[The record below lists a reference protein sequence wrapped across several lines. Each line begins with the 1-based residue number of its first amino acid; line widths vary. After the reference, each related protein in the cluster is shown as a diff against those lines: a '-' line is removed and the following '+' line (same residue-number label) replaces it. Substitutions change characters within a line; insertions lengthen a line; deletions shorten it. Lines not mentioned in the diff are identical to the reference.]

1 MRMYLKGVWL
11 FLEVGDCHDVLMNLL
26 INYVIALNRH
36 SGMNSSSI
44 EAHYFSFLCLSKT
57 RFHLV
62 TEHRAVGLCCSIQPL
77 GRHIYL
83 NRLICEL
90 RHGCDCVCMSRRSNT
105 AKKQT

>member
-26 INYVIALNRH
+26 INYVIALNHH

-44 EAHYFSFLCLSKT
+44 EAHYFSFLSLSMQVSS
-57 RFHLV
+57 RYCA
-62 TEHRAVGLCCSIQPL
+62 RSSWAVLFNTAP

-90 RHGCDCVCMSRRSNT
+90 RHGCDCVCMSS
-105 AKKQT
+105 